1 MNFTVTSQGRQF
13 DRLALM
19 YLGDTEV
26 WRTSTAEPTPA
37 PGIRWEYY
45 KDMTQY
51 LYFWKTPQKVIFD
64 LGNLVDDTYTG
75 SFNTTLTATFF
86 SSDVET
92 EAAPPS
98 DLIIPISKRN
108 SSADAVSQF
117 TVPKDNATNTID
129 FPRNARRAV
138 FSVSAC
144 GQADEEFWWSNV
156 MQSDTL
162 AFNESGGGEWP
173 GWSPF
178 REVQVLIDGEVAGVQ
193 WPFPVIFTGGV
204 VPGLHRPVAG
214 IDAFDLREH
223 EIDIT
228 PFLPLLCDGKE
239 HTFTIRIA
247 GLDDDGKSTAELTE
261 TVNDSWYVT
270 GKIFVWL
277 DEDEDSITTG
287 DAPTIEGGAPVIT
300 FSREIGQSS
309 NGTNETLTF
318 TTEVKRT
325 FTTSGKVVTQKSSD
339 DVSWTQKLSYVNK
352 GLISGFGANQL
363 SDLVVEGTDETSGP
377 DSYSTD
383 YRYPVFANITSSIS
397 DQGNLT
403 LEASLSQGLR
413 LRVRGSAVFPTG
425 LEAFPGHDGDS
436 LLDTTKD
443 GTAYFYQYGD
453 GSVSTGFGSSAQK
466 FTFGTAGGGDDGEEL
481 FFRDVSFVNGT
492 VVHDHVRVA
501 GRSAEGGEDSS
512 GSASVEAM
520 IFAPAPAGGGTG
532 PRVFMGRGAVG
543 KV

>member
-425 LEAFPGHDGDS
+425 LEAFPGHDGVS

>member
-287 DAPTIEGGAPVIT
+287 DAPTVEGGAPVIT